1 MIIYK
6 KLKSRLSWSSTFFL
20 IFVELSFC
28 QVKVGDWNSLTSSL
42 QIRDIQSIEKALAQ
56 ALSMKRDSIL
66 NPFDGGDTSLRIL
79 EVLENIDLK
88 DILKKKFYD
97 L

>member
-1 MIIYK
+1 MIGNSSSSLIEAPSF
-6 KLKSRLSWSSTFFL
+6 KLPALNIGNRQKSRMRSNN
-20 IFVELSFC
+20 II
-28 QVKVGDWNSLTSSL
+28 NSKN
-42 QIRDIQSIEKALAQ
+42 DIQSIEKALAQ